1 MSAPPLPARGAVA
14 PPVPRDGAVASPES
28 MPSEGASPDAAASSR
43 SRQPVA
49 AALSDDAAAVRAEGE
64 AGPRAAA
71 VPAASLAARGE
82 PVREAAPPDE
92 APLRPRRAS
101 THGLLVLL
109 VTLMVLYTCY
119 LARELI
125 VPVLLAVFLAL
136 CGNPMVAGLRRAL
149 VPRWMGA
156 LFLVVGGLAALA
168 AAGGLLLPTAAE
180 WMRGVPT
187 ELRQHVPKLRELTKP
202 FEDATQATASLE
214 KLTEVGPPAPTALR
228 VEAPP
233 RRSLVTLLSD
243 APRTLAS
250 VLAVLILTF
259 FFMAFGED
267 LLRRFVSVVP
277 GWHTK
282 RVTVDIL
289 RQIQAD
295 ISRYMLTITVINIL
309 LGAATGAALYWIG
322 LELQDTMLWGAVIG
336 LLNFAPYLG
345 PLVGMIMLTVVG
357 MVEFDTLGWALLPPA
372 AMLALHVVESQF
384 VTPLVLGV
392 RMAISPVVLMLWLFL
407 WGWMWGIAGL
417 LLAVPMLVAF
427 KIYCSRIEGLQ
438 AWAAMM
444 EPYDKDQAPGN
455 GNGDKFVAPT

>member
-1 MSAPPLPARGAVA
+1 VKSEPEMAGPRAISLTDATAGAAPPSTD
-14 PPVPRDGAVASPES
+14 PP
-28 MPSEGASPDAAASSR
+28 M
-43 SRQPVA
+43 
-49 AALSDDAAAVRAEGE
+49 AEGE
-64 AGPRAAA
+64 ATGEDAAEATADATSATPAVVVVMPAAA
-71 VPAASLAARGE
+71 DDDAATADGT
-82 PVREAAPPDE
+82 P
-92 APLRPRRAS
+92 RPRRAS
-101 THGLLVLL
+101 THGMLTLL
-109 VTLMVLYTCY
+109 VTLVVLYTCY

-136 CGNPMVAGLRRAL
+136 CGNPVVAGLRRAFI
-149 VPRWMGA
+149 PRWIGA
-156 LFLVVGGLAALA
+156 LVLVVGGLAALA
-168 AAGGLLLPTAAE
+168 AGGTALLPTAAE
-180 WMRGVPT
+180 WMREVPT
-187 ELRQHVPKLRELTKP
+187 ELRQHVPKLREITKP
-202 FEDATQATASLE
+202 FEDASKATASLE
-214 KLTEVGPPAPTALR
+214 KMTEVGPPAPTTVR

-277 GWHTK
+277 GWHSK

-289 RQIQAD
+289 RQIQSD

-322 LELQDTMLWGAVIG
+322 LELQDAMLWGAVIG

-357 MVEFDTLGWALLPPA
+357 MVEFDTLRWALLPPA

-427 KIYCSRIEGLQ
+427 KIYCSRIDGLQ
-438 AWAAMM
+438 TWAAMM
-444 EPYDKDQAPGN
+444 EPYDKDGPPG
-455 GNGDKFVAPT
+455 GNDADSLRPVS